1 MLVPLCHLREHVE
14 AGAGDA
20 GGTPRRPI
28 LAAFILV
35 LAVVLAPLVVVGSG
49 HTSGGDNGDG
59 RRAESEALCAMTH
72 TVTARLSRKSE
83 IGGDLA
89 VLDDHLR
96 ERV

>member
-14 AGAGDA
+14 AGADDA

-28 LAAFILV
+28 LAAFTL
-35 LAVVLAPLVVVGSG
+35 VLAPLVVVGSG
-49 HTSGGDNGDG
+49 HTSGGDSGDG

>member
-1 MLVPLCHLREHVE
+1 MLVPLRHLRKHVE
-14 AGAGDA
+14 AGTSDA

-35 LAVVLAPLVVVGSG
+35 LAPLVVVGSG
-49 HTSGGDNGDG
+49 HTSGGNSGDG
-59 RRAESEALCAMTH
+59 RRAESEALRAMPH
-72 TVTARLSRKSE
+72 TVTARLGRKPE

>member
-1 MLVPLCHLREHVE
+1 MLIPLRHLRKHVE
-14 AGAGDA
+14 VGTSDA

-28 LAAFILV
+28 L
-35 LAVVLAPLVVVGSG
+35 VLAPLVVVGSD
-49 HTSGGDNGDG
+49 HTSGGNRGDG
-59 RRAESEALCAMTH
+59 RRAESEALRAMPH
-72 TVTARLSRKSE
+72 AVTARLGRKPE